1 MPYQAPVKDMLFV
14 LNHLAGLPAVA
25 ALPGFEEATP
35 DTAQAVLEEAAHF
48 AGEVLAPLNQPADR
62 EPGAWRDGA
71 VTTAPGF
78 KQAFRQ
84 YAEAGWQGMNHPAEY
99 GGQGL
104 PGLLGAATSEML
116 NAANLSFSLCPLL
129 TNGAIEALL
138 TAGFRAARALHRP
151 DDLRQVDRHHEPD
164 RAAGRLGPG
173 PAALARRT
181 ARRRQLPHLRHQD
194 LHHLRRA

>member
-84 YAEAGWQGMNHPAEY
+84 YAEAGWRGMNHP
-99 GGQGL
+99 
-104 PGLLGAATSEML
+104 PNT
-116 NAANLSFSLCPLL
+116 
-129 TNGAIEALL
+129 
-138 TAGFRAARALHRP
+138 AARACPACWARP
-151 DDLRQVDRHHEPD
+151 PRKC
-164 RAAGRLGPG
+164 
-173 PAALARRT
+173 
-181 ARRRQLPHLRHQD
+181 
-194 LHHLRRA
+194 

>member
-84 YAEAGWQGMNHPAEY
+84 YAEAGWQGMNHPPNTAARAARPAGRGHLGNAECR
-99 GGQGL
+99 QPVVL
-104 PGLLGAATSEML
+104 AVSAADQRRHRGAADRRL
-116 NAANLSFSLCPLL
+116 
-129 TNGAIEALL
+129 G
-138 TAGFRAARALHRP
+138 RAARALHRP
-151 DDLRQVDRHHEPD
+151 DDLRQVDWHHEPD

>member
-25 ALPGFEEATP
+25 ACPASRKPRPTP
-35 DTAQAVLEEAAHF
+35 PRRCWRSRALRRRG
-48 AGEVLAPLNQPADR
+48 AGPLNQPADR

-99 GGQGL
+99 GGQG
-104 PGLLGAATSEML
+104 
-116 NAANLSFSLCPLL
+116 CP
-129 TNGAIEALL
+129 ACW
-138 TAGFRAARALHRP
+138 ARPPRKC
-151 DDLRQVDRHHEPD
+151 
-164 RAAGRLGPG
+164 
-173 PAALARRT
+173 
-181 ARRRQLPHLRHQD
+181 
-194 LHHLRRA
+194 